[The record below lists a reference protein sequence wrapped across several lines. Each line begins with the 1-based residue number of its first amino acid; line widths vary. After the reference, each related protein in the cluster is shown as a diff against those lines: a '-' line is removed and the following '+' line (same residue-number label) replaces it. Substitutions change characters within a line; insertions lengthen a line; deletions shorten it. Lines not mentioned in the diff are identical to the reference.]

1 MGLQKRLVQA
11 RQRAR
16 IGQRVRVI
24 VDGPSPEHDLV
35 VKARLATQAPDIDA
49 SVFLT
54 DCDPSRFHAG
64 DFVEVD
70 LVGAREYDLIARP
83 VL

>member
-16 IGQRVRVI
+16 IGQRLRVL
-24 VDGPSPEHDLV
+24 VDGPAAEHELV
-35 VKARLATQAPDIDA
+35 VKARLASQAPDIDA

-54 DCDPSRFHAG
+54 ECDPSRYRAG
-64 DFVEVD
+64 DFAEVD
-70 LVGAREYDLIARP
+70 IVGAREYDLIGRP
-83 VL
+83 VV